1 MTFSR
6 YNRIAFVLCLF
17 AASLI
22 KLGAEIGNELWRFS
36 AGDVVFSSPTLDGAG
51 NIYFGAL
58 NGRVYSIDD
67 EGNERWSVQTGDWVE
82 SSAALS
88 PDESTIYIGS
98 WDNSLYAIDAA
109 TGVVEWTFVT
119 GSLIF
124 SSPAVA

>member
-82 SSAALS
+82 SS
-88 PDESTIYIGS
+88 
-98 WDNSLYAIDAA
+98 
-109 TGVVEWTFVT
+109 
-119 GSLIF
+119 F
-124 SSPAVA
+124 S